1 MFLTRH
7 YICMDSARWFG
18 PIGHATWNW
27 CISCTCMDIDERLFM
42 SGNGNLF
49 ILETLH
55 KYLESR
61 PSYFYLLWQ
70 RSAKKVDKQAA
81 TVVVHEGLMGE
92 TPCVSVVVTDRPS
105 ASLLCCLCARC
116 VFRVGSNSLFYGS
129 GSGSGSGESFCDS
142 VASSFCFVSF
152 RAHVLII
159 F

>member
-1 MFLTRH
+1 
-7 YICMDSARWFG
+7 
-18 PIGHATWNW
+18 
-27 CISCTCMDIDERLFM
+27 MDIDERLFM

-105 ASLLCCLCARC
+105 ASLLCCLCVRG
-116 VFRVGSNSLFYGS
+116 VFSELEAIPCSMEVEVEVERVS
-129 GSGSGSGESFCDS
+129 GI
-142 VASSFCFVSF
+142 VWL
-152 RAHVLII
+152 RKTNPKRK
-159 F
+159 